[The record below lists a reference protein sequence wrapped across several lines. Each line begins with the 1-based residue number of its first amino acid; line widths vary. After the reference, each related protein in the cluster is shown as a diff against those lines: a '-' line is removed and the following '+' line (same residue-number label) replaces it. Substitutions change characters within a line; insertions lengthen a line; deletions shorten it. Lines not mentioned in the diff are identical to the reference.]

1 MSDIQA
7 ILRQRITDALTA
19 PVPAMT
25 RRDIRLPLVKGKAH
39 AVIGMRRS
47 GKSTFLWQCLAER
60 LAGGS
65 PREALLYLNLEDER
79 LIGMTA
85 VDLGGV
91 IEEWFRQI
99 PGIRDRVRATLF
111 LDEIQLIPGWET
123 VARRIID
130 QEQIDLFL
138 SGSSAHLL
146 SSEIATSMRGRAL
159 PTTVYPFS
167 FRETLRHAGMEPV
180 KDWGHLTKA
189 ARSDLDARLRRYL
202 LAGGFPEVQG
212 VPDRDRAALLLSY
225 VDVAVLRDVI
235 ERHSV
240 SHPVALR
247 WLQRHL
253 LSIAGSLFSVQK
265 CWDTMRSQGLAVGK
279 DSVHAWLDHL
289 EDCFLVRTLSVAT
302 TSERRRMVNPRKSYP
317 IDPGLIQV
325 WSRSP
330 EPQTGHALETAI
342 LIELL
347 RRGYDVDYVKT
358 KTGQEIDF
366 LARDHAGR
374 EMMIQVASDTT
385 DDETLEREVRALVD
399 ESQQRP
405 SAESM
410 LITMDVLPPQVPN
423 GIRWV
428 AAGEWLLHTGQPY
441 MGLPP

>member
-7 ILRQRITDALTA
+7 VLRQRISDALTA
-19 PVPAMT
+19 PIPALT
-25 RRDIRLPLVKGKAH
+25 KRDVRLPEVTGKAH

-47 GKSTFLWQCLAER
+47 GKSTFLWQCLADR
-60 LAGGS
+60 LTAGS

-79 LIGMTA
+79 LNGMTA
-85 VDLGGV
+85 ADLGGV
-91 IEEWFRQI
+91 LEEWFRQI
-99 PGIRDRVRATLF
+99 PGIRDRTRATLF
-111 LDEIQLIPGWET
+111 LDEVQLIPGWEA

-130 QEQIDLFL
+130 QEKIDLFL

-167 FRETLRHAGMEPV
+167 FRESLRHAGLEPA
-180 KDWGHLTKA
+180 KPWDRLPKA
-189 ARSDLDARLRRYL
+189 ERSDLDARLRQYL

-212 VPDRDRAALLLSY
+212 VPDRDRAALLRSY

-235 ERHSV
+235 ERHAV

-253 LSIAGSLFSVQK
+253 LSTAGGLFSVQK

-279 DSVHAWLDHL
+279 DSVHAWLAHL
-289 EDCFLVRTLSVAT
+289 EDGFLIRTLSVAT

-330 EPQTGHALETAI
+330 EAQTGHALETAV

-347 RRGYDVDYVKT
+347 RRGHEVDYVKT
-358 KTGQEIDF
+358 DEGLEIDF
-366 LARDHAGR
+366 LARDYAGT
-374 EMMIQVASDTT
+374 ETLIQVASDTT
-385 DDETLEREVRALVD
+385 NADTLEREVRALV
-399 ESQQRP
+399 
-405 SAESM
+405 AESRRRPGADTV
-410 LITMDVLPPQVPN
+410 LITMDVMPPQVPT
-423 GIRWV
+423 GIRWM
-428 AAGEWLLHTGQPY
+428 AAGEWLLHGGP
-441 MGLPP
+441 

>member
-7 ILRQRITDALTA
+7 VLRQRIADALTTPA
-19 PVPAMT
+19 PTLT
-25 RRDIRLPLVKGKAH
+25 RRDLRLPEVRGKAH

-47 GKSTFLWQCLAER
+47 GKSTFLWQCLADR
-60 LAGGS
+60 LAAGS
-65 PREALLYLNLEDER
+65 PRDALLYLNLEDER
-79 LIGMTA
+79 LNGMTA
-85 VDLGGV
+85 IDLGGV

-99 PGIRDRVRATLF
+99 PGIRDRTRATLF
-111 LDEIQLIPGWET
+111 LDEVQLIPGWET

-167 FRETLRHAGMEPV
+167 FRETLRHAGLEPA
-180 KDWGHLTKA
+180 KPWDRLPKA
-189 ARSDLDARLRRYL
+189 ERSDLDARLRQYL
-202 LAGGFPEVQG
+202 LAGGFPEVQS
-212 VPDRDRAALLLSY
+212 VPDRDRAALLRSY

-235 ERHSV
+235 ERHAV

-253 LSIAGSLFSVQK
+253 LSTAGSLFSVQK
-265 CWDTMRSQGLAVGK
+265 CWDSMRSQGLAVGK
-279 DSVHAWLDHL
+279 DSVHAWLGHL

-302 TSERRRMVNPRKSYP
+302 TSERRRMSNPRKAYP

-330 EPQTGHALETAI
+330 EAQTGHALETAI

-347 RRGYDVDYVKT
+347 RRGHEVDYVKT
-358 KTGQEIDF
+358 ADGFEVDF
-366 LARDHAGR
+366 LARDHAGT
-374 EMMIQVASDTT
+374 ETLIQVCSETM
-385 DDETLEREVRALVD
+385 DEQTLTREVRALQA
-399 ESQQRP
+399 EMPNRP
-405 SAESM
+405 GARAL
-410 LITMDVLPPQVPN
+410 LITLDVTPPQVPT
-423 GIRWV
+423 GIRWL
-428 AAGEWLLHTGQPY
+428 AAGDWLLHTDR
-441 MGLPP
+441 

>member
-7 ILRQRITDALTA
+7 VLRQRITDALTM
-19 PVPAMT
+19 PLPAFT
-25 RRDIRLPLVKGKAH
+25 KRDIRLPEVKGKAH

-60 LAGGS
+60 LAAGS

-79 LIGMTA
+79 LSGMTA
-85 VDLGGV
+85 ADLGGV

-99 PGIRDRVRATLF
+99 PGIRDRTRATLF
-111 LDEIQLIPGWET
+111 LDEVQLIPGWET

-167 FRETLRHAGMEPV
+167 FRETLRHAGLEP
-180 KDWGHLTKA
+180 TKLWDRLPKA
-189 ARSDLDARLRRYL
+189 ERSDLDARLRHYL
-202 LAGGFPEVQG
+202 LAGGFPEAQG
-212 VPDRDRAALLLSY
+212 APDRDRAALLRSY

-235 ERHSV
+235 ERHAI
-240 SHPVALR
+240 SHPIALR

-253 LSIAGSLFSVQK
+253 LSTSGGLFSVQK

-279 DSVHAWLDHL
+279 DSVHAWLAHL

-302 TSERRRMVNPRKSYP
+302 SSERRRMVNPRKSYP
-317 IDPGLIQV
+317 IDPGMIQV

-330 EPQTGHALETAI
+330 EAQTGHALETAI

-347 RRGYDVDYVKT
+347 RRELDVDYVKT
-358 KTGQEIDF
+358 DEGHEIDF
-366 LARDHAGR
+366 LARDYTGK
-374 EMMIQVASDTT
+374 ETLIQVASDTSNA
-385 DDETLEREVRALVD
+385 ETLEREVRALIA
-399 ESQQRP
+399 ESQRRP
-405 SAESM
+405 GAEAL
-410 LITMDVLPPQVPN
+410 LITMDALPPQVPA
-423 GIRWV
+423 GVRWM
-428 AAGEWLLHTGQPY
+428 AASEWLLQAG
-441 MGLPP
+441 

>member
-7 ILRQRITDALTA
+7 VLRQRITDSLSA
-19 PVPAMT
+19 PVPT
-25 RRDIRLPLVKGKAH
+25 LTKRDIRLPEVAGKAH

-60 LAGGS
+60 LAAGS

-91 IEEWFRQI
+91 IEELFRQI
-99 PGIRDRVRATLF
+99 PGIRDRMRATLF
-111 LDEIQLIPGWET
+111 FDEVQLIPGWET

-146 SSEIATSMRGRAL
+146 SSEIATGMRGRAL
-159 PTTVYPFS
+159 ATTVYPFS
-167 FRETLRHAGMEPV
+167 FRETLRHAGVEPG
-180 KDWGHLTKA
+180 KDWGHSNKA
-189 ARSDLDARLRRYL
+189 ARSDLDARPRRYL

-235 ERHSV
+235 ERYAV

-247 WLQRHL
+247 WLQRQL
-253 LSIAGSLFSVQK
+253 LSTAGSLFSVQK

-289 EDCFLVRTLSVAT
+289 EDCFLIRTLSVAT

-317 IDPGLIQV
+317 IDPGLIQI

-330 EPQTGHALETAI
+330 EAQTGHALETAI

-347 RRGYDVDYVKT
+347 RRGHDVDYVKT
-358 KTGQEIDF
+358 AEGQEIDF
-366 LARDHAGR
+366 LARDHSGR
-374 EMMIQVASDTT
+374 EMLIQVASDTT
-385 DDETLEREVRALVD
+385 DAKTLEREIRALVV
-399 ESQQRP
+399 ESERRP
-405 SAESM
+405 GAETM
-410 LITMDVLPPQVPN
+410 LITLDVLPPRVPT

-428 AAGEWLLHTGQPY
+428 PAGEWLLQDG
-441 MGLPP
+441 

>member
-1 MSDIQA
+1 MSDINA
-7 ILRQRITDALTA
+7 VLRQRISDALTA
-19 PVPAMT
+19 PVPVFT
-25 RRDIRLPLVKGKAH
+25 KRDIRLPQVTGKAH

-60 LAGGS
+60 LAAGT

-79 LIGMTA
+79 LNGMTA
-85 VDLGGV
+85 IDLGGV

-99 PGIRDRVRATLF
+99 PGIRDRTRATLF
-111 LDEIQLIPGWET
+111 FDEVQLIPGWET

-138 SGSSAHLL
+138 SGSSAQLL
-146 SSEIATSMRGRAL
+146 SAEIASSMRGRAL
-159 PTTVYPFS
+159 PTTIFPFS
-167 FRETLRHAGMEPV
+167 FRETLRHAGVEPA
-180 KDWGHLTKA
+180 KDWGRLTRA

-235 ERHSV
+235 ERHAV
-240 SHPVALR
+240 SNPVALR

-253 LSIAGSLFSVQK
+253 LSTAGSLFSVQK
-265 CWDTMRSQGLAVGK
+265 CWDAMRAQGLAVGK

-289 EDCFLVRTLSVAT
+289 EDCFLIRTVSVAT

-347 RRGYDVDYVKT
+347 RRGHEVDYVKT
-358 KTGQEIDF
+358 EEGQEIDF

-374 EMMIQVASDTT
+374 EMLIQVASDTT
-385 DDETLEREVRALVD
+385 DADTLEREVRALV
-399 ESQQRP
+399 
-405 SAESM
+405 AESRRRPGARTM
-410 LITMDVLPPQVPN
+410 LITMDVLPPHVPI
-423 GIRWV
+423 GIQWV
-428 AAGEWLLHTGQPY
+428 AAGEWLLERGS
-441 MGLPP
+441 

>member
-7 ILRQRITDALTA
+7 VLRQCITDALTM
-19 PVPAMT
+19 PIPALT
-25 RRDIRLPLVKGKAH
+25 KRGVRLPEVTGKAH

-60 LAGGS
+60 LAAGT

-79 LIGMTA
+79 LNGMTA
-85 VDLGGV
+85 ADLGGV

-99 PGIRDRVRATLF
+99 PGIRDRTRATLF
-111 LDEIQLIPGWET
+111 LDEVQLIPGWET

-130 QEQIDLFL
+130 QEKIDLFL

-167 FRETLRHAGMEPV
+167 FRETLRHAGQEPA
-180 KDWGHLTKA
+180 KPWNRLPKA
-189 ARSDLDARLRRYL
+189 ERSDLDARLRHYL

-212 VPDRDRAALLLSY
+212 VPDRDRAALLRSY

-235 ERHSV
+235 ERHAV

-253 LSIAGSLFSVQK
+253 LSTAGGLFSVQK
-265 CWDTMRSQGLAVGK
+265 CWETMRSQGLAVGK
-279 DSVHAWLDHL
+279 DSVHTWLAHL
-289 EDCFLVRTLSVAT
+289 EDGFLVRTLSIAT

-330 EPQTGHALETAI
+330 EAQTGHALETTV

-347 RRGYDVDYVKT
+347 RRGQDVDYVKT
-358 KTGQEIDF
+358 DEGLEIDF
-366 LARDHAGR
+366 LARDHAGK
-374 EMMIQVASDTT
+374 ETLIQVSSDTT
-385 DDETLEREVRALVD
+385 NAETLAREVRALVA
-399 ESQQRP
+399 ESQRRP
-405 SAESM
+405 GAESL
-410 LITMDVLPPQVPN
+410 LITMDVIPPRVSG
-423 GIRWV
+423 GIRWM
-428 AAGEWLLHTGQPY
+428 AAAEWLLHGGQ
-441 MGLPP
+441 

>member
-1 MSDIQA
+1 MSDIRA
-7 ILRQRITDALTA
+7 VLRQRIADALTT
-19 PVPAMT
+19 PVPTLT
-25 RRDIRLPLVKGKAH
+25 RRDVRLPEVAGKAH

-60 LAGGS
+60 LAAGT

-79 LIGMTA
+79 LNGMTA
-85 VDLGGV
+85 ADLGGV

-99 PGIRDRVRATLF
+99 PGIRDRTRATLF
-111 LDEIQLIPGWET
+111 LDEVQLIPGWEAA
-123 VARRIID
+123 VRRILD
-130 QEQIDLFL
+130 QERIDLFL

-167 FRETLRHAGMEPV
+167 FRESLRHAGMEPA
-180 KDWGHLTKA
+180 KA
-189 ARSDLDARLRRYL
+189 WDRLPKATRSDLDARLRRYL
-202 LAGGFPEVQG
+202 SAGGFPEAQG
-212 VPDRDRAALLLSY
+212 VPDRDRAALLRSY

-253 LSIAGSLFSVQK
+253 LSTAGSLFSVQK

-279 DSVHAWLDHL
+279 DSVHAWLAHL
-289 EDCFLVRTLSVAT
+289 EDCFLVRTLCVAT
-302 TSERRRMVNPRKSYP
+302 SSERRRMVNPRKSYP

-330 EPQTGHALETAI
+330 EAQTGHALENAI

-347 RRGYDVDYVKT
+347 RRGQEVDYVKT
-358 KTGQEIDF
+358 DEGQEIDF

-374 EMMIQVASDTT
+374 ETLIQVACDTADAGT
-385 DDETLEREVRALVD
+385 REREVRALV
-399 ESQQRP
+399 
-405 SAESM
+405 AESRRRPRADPL
-410 LITMDVLPPQVPN
+410 LITMDILPPQVPA
-423 GIRWV
+423 GIRWM
-428 AAGEWLLHTGQPY
+428 AAGEWLLQPAD
-441 MGLPP
+441 